1 MESLVEILAQYAEE
15 NLVSRILQQHAPQ
28 IRAAN
33 SSAEQLAQQL
43 KALSPE
49 GVDQLRNELD
59 RVSSCREQAFLLS
72 GISIGLKL
80 GQL

>member
-33 SSAEQLAQQL
+33 SRAEQLAQQL
-43 KALSPE
+43 KALSPG